1 MEKTIIIDNKEVK
14 FKSNAA
20 TPLRYKAQFNK
31 DFFSEILKLENT
43 GKNKKNDSLEI
54 DTEAL
59 YNITWILAKTADSS
73 IPEPIE
79 WLEGFEVFPLAEII
93 PQLQELIISTLGTKK
108 K

>member
-1 MEKTIIIDNKEVK
+1 MEKVINIDGKQIK

-20 TPLRYKAQFNK
+20 TPLKYKAQFNK

-54 DTEAL
+54 DMEVL
-59 YNITWILAKTADSS
+59 YNISWILAKTADPS
-73 IPEPIE
+73 IPTPIE
-79 WLEGFEVFPLAEII
+79 WLERFEVFPLEEII
-93 PQLQELIISTLGTKK
+93 PELQELIISSLGTKK

>member
-1 MEKTIIIDNKEVK
+1 MEKVINIDGKQIK

-43 GKNKKNDSLEI
+43 GKNKKDNPLEI
-54 DTEAL
+54 DMEVL
-59 YNITWILAKTADSS
+59 YNISWILAKTADPS
-73 IPEPIE
+73 IPGPIE
-79 WLEGFEVFPLAEII
+79 WLERFEVFPIGEVI
-93 PQLQELIISTLGTKK
+93 PQLQELIISSLGTKK